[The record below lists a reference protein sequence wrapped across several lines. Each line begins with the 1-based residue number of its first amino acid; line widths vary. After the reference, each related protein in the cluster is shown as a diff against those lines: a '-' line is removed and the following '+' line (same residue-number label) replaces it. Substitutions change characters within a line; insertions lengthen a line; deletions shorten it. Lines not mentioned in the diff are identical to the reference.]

1 MLRQP
6 PDKLQNRDFDFF
18 FFAGSVV
25 FKVSRGHVPLTPS
38 DTFYLITCKR

>member
-25 FKVSRGHVPLTPS
+25 FKVSKDLS
-38 DTFYLITCKR
+38 DCVKTNNYKST